1 MRPTGLQRRAG
12 PFKVKA
18 PVGWAVRRLPWGFL
32 AMPADTPR
40 LFALSLLAAVVLSG
54 CGERNSA
61 KQNEPPPPS
70 VSVSEPVRRTV
81 TEWDE
86 FTGRF
91 QAVDHVSIRPR
102 VSGYLQSAHFQEGSM
117 VKKGDLLFVID
128 PRPYEAVA
136 EEEQGRLQTA
146 QSQLTFASRDLE
158 RAVEL
163 GRTQAVSQQVIDQR
177 RQAMQAAEAAVITA
191 EGALK
196 RAKLDVEF
204 TRVLSPMDG
213 RIGRKLVTEGNLVS
227 GGDTSATMLTT
238 VVSLDPIYLYFNL
251 DEQTYLKNTRLRLAA
266 QPPTSQDKD
275 NLNPVHVALPDDTDF
290 PHEGRM
296 DWIDNELDPGTGTLR
311 GRAVLPNPQLRFS
324 PGQFGRVRLMGSTPY
339 EALLLP
345 DSAIGSD
352 QSRKIVYVVGS
363 DNVVEMR
370 EVKLGRLIDGLR
382 VVHEG
387 LKPDE
392 TVVIS
397 GLQRV
402 RAGGR
407 VTPTRKQ
414 IAETAGAGAQR

>member
-1 MRPTGLQRRAG
+1 MHPADLQCQTGL
-12 PFKVKA
+12 FKVKR
-18 PVGWAVRRLPWGFL
+18 PFGWALGRRQWESL
-32 AMPADTPR
+32 AMPADAVRP
-40 LFALSLLAAVVLSG
+40 FALILLSAALLSG
-54 CGERNSA
+54 CGENNSA
-61 KQNEPPPPS
+61 RQNEPPPPS
-70 VSVSEPVRRTV
+70 VSVSEPVRKMV

-117 VKKGDLLFVID
+117 VQKGDLLFVID

-227 GGDTSATMLTT
+227 GGDTSATLLTT

-251 DEQTYLKNTRLRLAA
+251 DEQTYLKNSRLRLAA
-266 QPPTSQDKD
+266 QPPTAQD
-275 NLNPVHVALPDDTDF
+275 NPNAVHVALPDDTAF
-290 PHEGRM
+290 PYEGRM

-311 GRAVLPNPQLRFS
+311 GRAVLPNPQLLFS
-324 PGQFGRVRLMGSTPY
+324 PGQFGRVRLMGSAPY
-339 EALLLP
+339 EAMLLP

-352 QSRKIVYVVGS
+352 QSRKIVYVVGKN
-363 DNVVEMR
+363 DVVELR

-402 RAGGR
+402 RAGAR

-414 IAETAGAGAQR
+414 IADTSGAGAQR

>member
-1 MRPTGLQRRAG
+1 MRPTGLQRPPG
-12 PFKVKA
+12 PFKVQTRL
-18 PVGWAVRRLPWGFL
+18 GWGLRRRLWGFL
-32 AMPADTPR
+32 AMPADVYRP
-40 LFALSLLAAVVLSG
+40 FALFVLSAVLLSG
-54 CGERNSA
+54 CGENSA
-61 KQNEPPPPS
+61 KQSEAPPPS
-70 VSVSEPVRRTV
+70 VSVSEPVHRNV

-91 QAVDHVSIRPR
+91 QAIDHVSIRAR
-102 VSGYLQSAHFQEGSM
+102 VSGYLQSAHFEEGSM

-146 QSQLTFASRDLE
+146 QAQLTFASRDLE

-177 RQAMQAAEAAVITA
+177 RQALQSAEAAVITA

-196 RAKLDVEF
+196 RARLDVEF
-204 TRVLSPMDG
+204 TRVVSPMDG

-227 GGDTSATMLTT
+227 GGDTSATLLTT

-251 DEQTYLKNTRLRLAA
+251 DEQTYLKSTRLRLDVQA
-266 QPPTSQDKD
+266 PTPQNKD
-275 NLNPVHVALPDDTDF
+275 NNLNPVHVGLPDDTGF

-324 PGQFGRVRLMGSTPY
+324 PGQFGRVRLIGSAPY

-352 QSRKIVYVVGS
+352 QSRKIVYVVGK
-363 DNVVEMR
+363 DNVIEMR

-382 VVHEG
+382 VVREG

-414 IAETAGAGAQR
+414 IAPTGGAGAQR

>member
-1 MRPTGLQRRAG
+1 MHPTDLQCQTGL
-12 PFKVKA
+12 FKVKT
-18 PVGWAVRRLPWGFL
+18 PFGWALGTRQWEFP
-32 AMPADTPR
+32 AMPADAVRP
-40 LFALSLLAAVVLSG
+40 FALILLSAALLSG
-54 CGERNSA
+54 CGENNSA
-61 KQNEPPPPS
+61 RQNEPPPPS
-70 VSVSEPVRRTV
+70 VSVSEPVRKMV

-117 VKKGDLLFVID
+117 VKKGDLLFIID

-146 QSQLTFASRDLE
+146 QSQVTFASRDLE

-227 GGDTSATMLTT
+227 GGDTSATLLTT

-251 DEQTYLKNTRLRLAA
+251 DEQTYLKNSRLRLAA
-266 QPPTSQDKD
+266 PPPTAQD
-275 NLNPVHVALPDDTDF
+275 NPNAVHVALPDDTAF
-290 PHEGRM
+290 PYEGRM

-311 GRAVLPNPQLRFS
+311 GRAVLPNPQLLFS
-324 PGQFGRVRLMGSTPY
+324 PGQFGRVRLMGSAPY
-339 EALLLP
+339 EAMLLP
-345 DSAIGSD
+345 NWRSAPI
-352 QSRKIVYVVGS
+352 
-363 DNVVEMR
+363 N
-370 EVKLGRLIDGLR
+370 
-382 VVHEG
+382 
-387 LKPDE
+387 
-392 TVVIS
+392 
-397 GLQRV
+397 
-402 RAGGR
+402 RAR
-407 VTPTRKQ
+407 SCMSSARTTWSSCAR
-414 IAETAGAGAQR
+414 

>member
-1 MRPTGLQRRAG
+1 MRPTDLQCHTGL
-12 PFKVKA
+12 FKVTR
-18 PVGWAVRRLPWGFL
+18 PFGWALGRRQWGSP
-32 AMPADTPR
+32 AMPADAVRPFT
-40 LFALSLLAAVVLSG
+40 LILLSAALLSG
-54 CGERNSA
+54 CGENNAAR
-61 KQNEPPPPS
+61 QNEPPPPS
-70 VSVSEPVRRTV
+70 VSVSEPVRKMV

-117 VKKGDLLFVID
+117 VQKGDLLFVID

-227 GGDTSATMLTT
+227 GGDTSATLLTT

-251 DEQTYLKNTRLRLAA
+251 DEQTYLKNSRLRLAA
-266 QPPTSQDKD
+266 PPPTAQD
-275 NLNPVHVALPDDTDF
+275 NPNAVHVALPDDTAF

-311 GRAVLPNPQLRFS
+311 GRAVLPSPQLLFS
-324 PGQFGRVRLMGSTPY
+324 PGQFGRVRLMGSAPY
-339 EALLLP
+339 EAMLLP

-352 QSRKIVYVVGS
+352 QSRKIVYVVGKN
-363 DNVVEMR
+363 DVVELR

-402 RAGGR
+402 RAGAR

-414 IAETAGAGAQR
+414 IADTSGAGAQR